1 MPADCSRSPC
11 PITDIKKGGR
21 ELSNEQKKQFSLTLL
36 VRVLLTVL
44 IVVSIGLFANSLMRY
59 NALEEETA
67 ELEAELKDYRDER
80 EELQDLLAAAQD
92 GEIDYET
99 LVRIARE
106 KLGLYFPDEEIFYDK
121 QN

>member
-1 MPADCSRSPC
+1 MR
-11 PITDIKKGGR
+11 I
-21 ELSNEQKKQFSLTLL
+21 LL
-36 VRVLLTVL
+36 AAL
-44 IVVSIGLFANSLMRY
+44 IVVSIGLFANSVMRY
-59 NALEEETA
+59 NALESETE
-67 ELEAELKDYRDER
+67 ELEAELKSYRDER

-106 KLGLYFPDEEIFYDK
+106 QLGLYFPDEEIFYDK